1 MPASRIDTDWF
12 TAKLADRQ
20 MSQRQLAKRMGVDPS
35 AVSLMFRGRREMRM
49 TEAAEIANLLG
60 VPVAEVLQHAGLEVD
75 SASNRTCPIVGFIG
89 GEGEV
94 YSDWSRETDRAPCP
108 PDAPKNTVALQY
120 RTTMTRLELV
130 DGWIVFTTPP
140 QGLDPDA
147 VNRLCV
153 VKIRNGVTL
162 VRHLRRGY
170 KPRTYNL
177 IDPFGAVSIDNAD
190 VEWATPVVEIRTR

>member
-75 SASNRTCPIVGFIG
+75 SAGNRTCPIVGFIDG
-89 GEGEV
+89 AGEGADP
-94 YSDWSRETDRAPCP
+94 SAWRRAVGRPTCP
-108 PDAPKNTVALQY
+108 PDPPKNAVAL
-120 RTTMTRLELV
+120 RRGTTGTRPELV
-130 DGWIVFTTPP
+130 DGWIVVTTPP
-140 QGLDPDA
+140 QGLDPEA

-153 VKIRNGVTL
+153 VKIRTGVTL

-170 KPRTYNL
+170 KP
-177 IDPFGAVSIDNAD
+177 
-190 VEWATPVVEIRTR
+190 